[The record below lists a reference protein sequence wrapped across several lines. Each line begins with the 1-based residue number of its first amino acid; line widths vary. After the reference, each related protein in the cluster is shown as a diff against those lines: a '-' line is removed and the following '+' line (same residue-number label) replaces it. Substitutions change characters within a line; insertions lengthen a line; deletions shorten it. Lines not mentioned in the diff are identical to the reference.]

1 MTRRPPRSTLFPY
14 TTLFRSQTRFLVGIG
29 ALGALVIALTLAL
42 IIRQL
47 TRQHQASRSKLRL
60 EKERFATAV
69 NNMTQGL
76 LLFDASGRL
85 VVCNERYLD
94 MFEGSRDVVK
104 PG

>member
-1 MTRRPPRSTLFPY
+1 QPHPLTITASTPVAAALKEW
-14 TTLFRSQTRFLVGIG
+14 RQQTRLVAGFG
-29 ALGALVIALTLAL
+29 APGAFVILLTLAL

-47 TRQHQASRSKLRL
+47 TREHRASRGKLAL

-76 LLFDASGRL
+76 LLFDGAGRL

-94 MFEGSRDVVK
+94 MFEGS
-104 PG
+104 